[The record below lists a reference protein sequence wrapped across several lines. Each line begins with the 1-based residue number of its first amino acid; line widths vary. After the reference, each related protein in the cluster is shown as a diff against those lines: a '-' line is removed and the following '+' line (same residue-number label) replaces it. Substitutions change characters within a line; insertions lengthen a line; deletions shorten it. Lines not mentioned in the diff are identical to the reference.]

1 MTFRCEI
8 CDDWLPMFQ
17 FSKLCP
23 TCYKIRTITKCYS
36 AKEIL
41 ATLENSFLVSP
52 AMEYEKR
59 NEDLEFYKKEDE
71 RLAKEALKEFNP
83 TDEQL
88 AKLEE
93 HAKKVME
100 ELKGKKPKKGDWD
113 NAPLAKE
120 YPEHFAGQVD
130 VMPPLIETEEED
142 ERVPKGR
149 KCKRGFGKK

>member
-41 ATLENSFLVSP
+41 ATLEDNFLVSA
-52 AMEYEKR
+52 AMEQEKR
-59 NEDLEFYKKEDE
+59 QEDVKFYEKEDE

-83 TDEQL
+83 TKEQL
-88 AKLEE
+88 EKLEE
-93 HAKKVME
+93 QAKKVLE
-100 ELKGKKPKKGDWD
+100 AQEKAKEVVKGAWD
-113 NAPLAKE
+113 NAPLKEE
-120 YPEHFAGQVD
+120 YPKHFASD
-130 VMPPLIETEEED
+130 VMPPLIEQDEED
-142 ERVPKGR
+142 ERLPKGR
-149 KCKRGFGKK
+149 KCKKGFGKK